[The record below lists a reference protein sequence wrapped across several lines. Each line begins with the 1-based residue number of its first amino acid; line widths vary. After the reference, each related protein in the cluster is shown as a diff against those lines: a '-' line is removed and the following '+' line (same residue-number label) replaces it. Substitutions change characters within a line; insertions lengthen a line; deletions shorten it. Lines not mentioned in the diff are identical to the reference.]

1 MSRDHAQFTFKVE
14 DKVRASK
21 IIWSILCT
29 NACQTITIE
38 DIGSMHG
45 TYLNGV
51 ELARHVPST
60 VNNGDGVVFGAEV
73 RRGPET
79 FPACGFHIDIELI
92 EPT

>member
-1 MSRDHAQFTFKVE
+1 MSRDHARITMNAENKVGS
-14 DKVRASK
+14 SK
-21 IIWSILCT
+21 IAGIYCANFL
-29 NACQTITIE
+29 QTITIQ

-60 VNNGDGVVFGAEV
+60 LNNGDILVFGAEV

-79 FPACGFHIDIELI
+79 FPACSFRISYEFADIM
-92 EPT
+92 

>member
-1 MSRDHAQFTFKVE
+1 MSRDHAQFTLKPE
-14 DKVRASK
+14 DKVGFSRTINGFDHA
-21 IIWSILCT
+21 
-29 NACQTITIE
+29 NAYQTITIE

-51 ELARHVPST
+51 ELARHMPSIL
-60 VNNGDGVVFGAEV
+60 NNGDIVVFGAEV

-79 FPACGFHIDIELI
+79 FPACSFLVAIEFI